1 MATWQNSFQ
10 SEAKSHLAARDLAT
24 SRLDLFDL
32 RDFRTLS
39 TFVIRVIREAGQP
52 SSLNRFSLFQR
63 EGDRLQVIN
72 QNKQ

>member
-1 MATWQNSFQ
+1 MATGQNSIQ
-10 SEAKSHLAARDLAT
+10 SETKSHLAARDLAT
-24 SRLDLFDL
+24 SRLDLDDL

-39 TFVIRVIREAGQP
+39 TFVMRVISEAGQP

-72 QNKQ
+72 QNKH